1 MEPAQPPP
9 NLRHR
14 QPWYEFL
21 DRRVHVDEKRG
32 GARPRGR
39 RNIVLIFCRVREQPF
54 ALILK
59 LRFTQ
64 VHTTQICQM
73 TNFSDKLKD

>member
-21 DRRVHVDEKRG
+21 DRRVHVDDKRG

-39 RNIVLIFCRVREQPF
+39 RSIVLIFCRVREQPF

-59 LRFTQ
+59 PCGSHKFTPRK
-64 VHTTQICQM
+64 CQM